1 MTDRAVY
8 LSVCHHQNTFAS
20 FVQSE
25 SYVVDQ
31 LFIEHP
37 GFIGFVEPVYQEC
50 VEIEMTIQ
58 VMEFVSQKSLALTYK
73 NHILKQTYIPDLICF
88 DKIIV
93 ELKAVRELTD
103 EHRAQVINYL
113 KATGFKLG
121 LLINFGHSPGLQHER
136 FVL

>member
-1 MTDRAVY
+1 MKNIVY
-8 LSVCHHQNTFAS
+8 AD
-20 FVQSE
+20 E
-25 SYVVDQ
+25 SYAIIGACFEVYR
-31 LFIEHP
+31 EK
-37 GFIGFVEPVYQEC
+37 GNGFVEPVYQEC

>member
-1 MTDRAVY
+1 MKNIIYAD
-8 LSVCHHQNTFAS
+8 
-20 FVQSE
+20 E
-25 SYVVDQ
+25 SYAIIGACFEVYR
-31 LFIEHP
+31 EK
-37 GFIGFVEPVYQEC
+37 GNGFVEPVYQEC

>member
-1 MTDRAVY
+1 MRNIVY
-8 LSVCHHQNTFAS
+8 AD
-20 FVQSE
+20 E
-25 SYVVDQ
+25 SYAIIGTCFEVYR
-31 LFIEHP
+31 EK
-37 GFIGFVEPVYQEC
+37 GNGFVEPVYQEC
-50 VEIEMTIQ
+50 VEIEMKIQ
-58 VMEFVSQKSLALTYK
+58 ALEFVSQKSLALTYK

-121 LLINFGHSPGLQHER
+121 ILVNFGHSPRLQHER